1 MQKIIM
7 VDRNQIWIKEEF
19 SSYEKRIK
27 SLELQ
32 VENFMQLLQSRV
44 SGQSELSCGGNCGMN
59 YCDTNGCIDRKR
71 ILTEPKPPE
80 DSH

>member
-1 MQKIIM
+1 MEIKNKIAEIIT
-7 VDRNQIWIKEEF
+7 QTHKTPFEQAEEIVQLF
-19 SSYEKRIK
+19 A
-27 SLELQ
+27 
-32 VENFMQLLQSRV
+32 ENNDYKQLLQSRV

-59 YCDTNGCIDRKR
+59 YCDTNGCMDRKR